1 MKIQYASCTPYST
14 EWLNSS
20 QSMISDK
27 GEMIMSINRRLRES
41 ILTIATIP
49 QRVIR
54 YIASAVTRIFGPTDD
69 NYPATG
75 VQPFEGEP
83 ADEKSL
89 GE

>member
-1 MKIQYASCTPYST
+1 
-14 EWLNSS
+14 
-20 QSMISDK
+20 MISDK

-41 ILTIATIP
+41 ILTIAMIP

-54 YIASAVTRIFGPTDD
+54 YIANAVTRIFGLSDD

-83 ADEKSL
+83 ADQKL
-89 GE
+89 L